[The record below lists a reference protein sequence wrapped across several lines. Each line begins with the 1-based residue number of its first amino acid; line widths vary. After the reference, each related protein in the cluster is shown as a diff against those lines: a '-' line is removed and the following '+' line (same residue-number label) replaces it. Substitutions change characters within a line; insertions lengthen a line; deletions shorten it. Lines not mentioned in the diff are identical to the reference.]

1 MVGNIDDAAGFGE
14 LLFEDCLVDEIVLL
28 KC

>member
-14 LLFEDCLVDEIVLL
+14 LLLEDCLVDEIVLL